1 MKSINE
7 LIALAEQGNPEAQ
20 FDLAYCYSRGD
31 GVEQN
36 DAEAIRWWGELAN
49 IVDPYNNEREYTDEE
64 YEAFDEASYYV
75 AGAQY
80 ELGYHYYNGISVEQS
95 YEEAVKWFT
104 LGAGNNSVHAMNDLA
119 KCYYYGYGVKK
130 SYTEALK
137 WFKEAA
143 AQWHP
148 ESQYYLGLFYSEG
161 TAVRADV
168 KIAANWLLL
177 AARGF
182 YFTGALNYKDTNMDK
197 ANEFYNQAV
206 DAWKRAAKMGYAE
219 AKYQLDH
226 IRIYNELTEE
236 ELDAV
241 TAEYVD
247 RQFIIAESM
256 PWKLDRP
263 RFLPNSPNDKAEP
276 IPEDISVGDKIYHK
290 SFGNGTVTET
300 EDNKIAVEFEAVG
313 KKTFVNPDAFIGGFL
328 YKPYGAETLALVS

>member
-7 LIALAEQGNPEAQ
+7 LIALAEQKNPEAQ
-20 FDLAYCYSRGD
+20 FDLAYCYSKGE
-31 GVEQN
+31 GVEKN
-36 DAEAIRWWGELAN
+36 DAEAIRLWRELAN

-64 YEAFDEASYYV
+64 YEAFDEASYYIG
-75 AGAQY
+75 GAQY
-80 ELGYHYYNGISVEQS
+80 ELGYHYYNGVGVEQS

-130 SYTEALK
+130 NYTEALK
-137 WFKEAA
+137 WFKEAV

-226 IRIYNELTEE
+226 IRFYDELTEE

-241 TAEYVD
+241 TAEYVG

-263 RFLPNSPNDKAEP
+263 RFLPDSPNDKAEP

-290 SFGNGTVTET
+290 SFGNGTVTKA

-328 YKPYGAETLALVS
+328 YKPYGA